1 MGDFFMRV
9 PRPTERPTNPLCLLI
24 CHEKSCGTFRNCAIF
39 LGRTHPELR
48 TFTHSSSA
56 VRNGFFFS
64 RGGRYLGYRRL
75 FFLPLPLALL
85 VWDPFFM
92 TIFLTDGRL
101 LLVAWVPKS
110 VGSFGDLLWSLFLV
124 SISKKCVRETKMYVY
139 LSS

>member
-56 VRNGFFFS
+56 VRNGFF
-64 RGGRYLGYRRL
+64 RGGRCLRFRRL
-75 FFLPLPLALL
+75 FFLPLALL

-124 SISKKCVRETKMYVY
+124 SISKKCVRETKMSVC